1 MLSLLAALMLAVAA
15 PDTLTTEPGPPATPA
30 NAESAEEPPRAG
42 GKKSSRDDMV
52 CWDQTPLG
60 TRFSKRV
67 CATRGDL
74 DDRRRRDQDL
84 VRTVRTA
91 PTPGDVPQ

>member
-1 MLSLLAALMLAVAA
+1 MLSLIAAVMLATAS
-15 PDTLTTEPGPPATPA
+15 PETPSTEAGPPATPA
-30 NAESAEEPPRAG
+30 KAEAAEEPPSAA
-42 GKKSSRDDMV
+42 GKKTSRDDVV

-67 CATRGDL
+67 CASRGDL
-74 DDRRRRDQDL
+74 DDRRQRDQDL
-84 VRTVRTA
+84 IRGVRTA